1 MNPAI
6 PRPGKIILF
15 RTDRLGDLVLSFPVV
30 ESLRAS
36 YPEARV
42 DFFVSP
48 STAPLARLQRHVSDV
63 IEDRFSGPRGLA
75 DCVRLLRAR
84 GYDMAV
90 HIYPRPR
97 LALAAFLSRIPV
109 RIGTAYRFYSPLF
122 NQRVKV
128 TRKRMTAH
136 ELDLNLRLIEAVA
149 PPIRPVSFGIVVP
162 ERAQAEVDTLL
173 AACGIGGPGSCFV
186 VLHPS
191 SGGSSLQWPPEHF
204 GELGRAL
211 LARGIPVVLTGV
223 EADRPVVD
231 QVRSVAGEAAVDLCG
246 RCDLEHLAAL
256 LVRASLLVS
265 NSTGPLHL
273 ADALGTRVIGLY
285 SPFRSSSPARW
296 GPYSQRR
303 NVFVPKGEICRHC
316 TRDRCKDYNCMGGI
330 RVEEVLREAL
340 RLITQDL

>member
-1 MNPAI
+1 MNPAT

-15 RTDRLGDLVLSFPVV
+15 RTDRLGDLILSFPVV

-42 DFFVSP
+42 DFYVSP
-48 STAPLARLQRHVSDV
+48 LTAPLARLQRHVSDV
-63 IEDRFSGPRGLA
+63 IEDRFPGPGGLA
-75 DCVRLLRAR
+75 RCVRLFRSR

-122 NQRVKV
+122 NWRVKV
-128 TRKRMTAH
+128 TRKHMTAH
-136 ELDLNLRLIEAVA
+136 ELDLNLRLIEDVA
-149 PPIRPVSFGIVVP
+149 PPVRHVSFGIVVP
-162 ERAQAEVDTLL
+162 ERTQTEMDTLL
-173 AACGIGGPGSCFV
+173 AAHGVRGPGSPFV

-204 GELGRAL
+204 GELGKAL
-211 LARGIPVVLTGV
+211 LARGIPVVLTGT
-223 EADRPVVD
+223 EADRPIVD
-231 QVRSVAGEAAVDLCG
+231 RVRSFTGKAAVDLCG

-256 LVRASLLVS
+256 LMRSSLLVS

-285 SPFRSSSPARW
+285 SRFLFSSPTRW
-296 GPYSQRR
+296 GPYTQPE
-303 NVFVPKGEICRHC
+303 NVFVPEGTPCRRC
-316 TRDRCKDYNCMGGI
+316 SVERCRDFNCMVRI
-330 RVEEVLREAL
+330 RPEQVLEKAL
-340 RLITQDL
+340 SQLP